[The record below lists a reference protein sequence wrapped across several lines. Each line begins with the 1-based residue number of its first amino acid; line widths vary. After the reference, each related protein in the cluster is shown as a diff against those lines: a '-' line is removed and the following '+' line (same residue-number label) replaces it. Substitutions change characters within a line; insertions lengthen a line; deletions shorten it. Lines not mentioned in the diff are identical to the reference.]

1 MSNTSMPG
9 GEALTGPL
17 LKAVSRSFFL
27 TIRWLPQAMQDGVAL
42 GYLLARATDSVADTS
57 SADSEEREQILC
69 LMGEAVAGLLSREAE
84 SELLHA
90 LGGALA
96 EAQSNPAERVLLCR
110 FGECLQILRAMPE
123 GQARLIREV
132 LATIVEGQLWDL
144 RYFREQSTVTDD
156 AQTREYSYQVAGC
169 VGKFWTE
176 LGLESMGKAFCDPA
190 RKQVMLEAGV
200 RYGCGLQ
207 LVNILRD
214 CAEDAARGRC
224 YLCSSRSAWLDRA
237 ERYLR
242 DGVDYSTRLRGFR
255 LRFASMLPALIG
267 LRTIQLLR
275 QRPEGERVKVPRRTV
290 YACMLQAVWLSSVQR
305 AS

>member
-1 MSNTSMPG
+1 MLKRGNTP
-9 GEALTGPL
+9 TKWP
-17 LKAVSRSFFL
+17 
-27 TIRWLPQAMQDGVAL
+27 VAWENSGRNWDWRQWEKL
-42 GYLLARATDSVADTS
+42 FATLALLASYIEEIRIALVRIVKTDGIEGLPSGLQRLVEADNGVN
-57 SADSEEREQILC
+57 AQN
-69 LMGEAVAGLLSREAE
+69 LL
-84 SELLHA
+84 
-90 LGGALA
+90 
-96 EAQSNPAERVLLCR
+96 
-110 FGECLQILRAMPE
+110 
-123 GQARLIREV
+123 
-132 LATIVEGQLWDL
+132 
-144 RYFREQSTVTDD
+144 
-156 AQTREYSYQVAGC
+156 
-169 VGKFWTE
+169 GKFWTE
-176 LGLESMGKAFCDPA
+176 LGLETMGKAFCDPA

-224 YLCSSRSAWLDRA
+224 YLCSSRSAWLGRA

-275 QRPEGERVKVPRRTV
+275 QKPEGERVKVPRRTV
-290 YACMLQAVWLSSVQR
+290 YACMLQAMWLSSVQR